1 MACRRIVE
9 WLSWQFQHFLT
20 LSEGTPILFSHADDL
35 DDNESGELLRILT
48 FLEIE
53 DLHIV
58 EGAVTVSVSPCSR
71 TRLKCDGSLVIDL
84 CLPSLQDQMQACV
97 CVVFAPSLRRSG
109 RRMCTVRISR

>member
-1 MACRRIVE
+1 MLGCRRIVE

-58 EGAVTVSVSPCSR
+58 EGAVTVSVSPR
-71 TRLKCDGSLVIDL
+71 IRLNI
-84 CLPSLQDQMQACV
+84 
-97 CVVFAPSLRRSG
+97 RRQLG
-109 RRMCTVRISR
+109 H

>member
-1 MACRRIVE
+1 ME
-9 WLSWQFQHFLT
+9 WLSWQFQGFLT

-58 EGAVTVSVSPCSR
+58 EGAVTVSVSPCIR
-71 TRLKCDGSLVIDL
+71 TQLKCPGSWVIAL
-84 CLPSLQDQMQACV
+84 CLPSLHDQMQPCV
-97 CVVFAPSLRRSG
+97 LRCICSKPLVIRKLHVHSPHFK
-109 RRMCTVRISR
+109 MTIY